1 MPLTVSLENA
11 RRLEALGFTHEQ
23 AHGLAEM
30 MEHSARASRA
40 NLATHEDLQD
50 VRGEMKDLANAL
62 RSEMKDLRAE
72 LLREL
77 RMQMLWFFTMLV
89 GVVGIAVAV
98 IKLFP

>member
-1 MPLTVSLENA
+1 MPITDSLENA
-11 RRLEALGFTHEQ
+11 RRLEAMGFTHEQ

-30 MEHSARASRA
+30 LEQSSGAARAD
-40 NLATHEDLQD
+40 LATRDDLH
-50 VRGEMKDLANAL
+50 VIATEL
-62 RSEMKDLRAE
+62 RAEIRSAEERLRAE
-72 LLREL
+72 LHREL